1 MVKFIPDPLIIR
13 INFWIFS
20 PSDQILLRTSRLN
33 CIFHLFIWFFC
44 IHYTCICNSIKI
56 SQNLTFFL
64 SFFEWKIE
72 IALWTRTNFV
82 SRQLQSLKRSTS
94 PLEWWVN
101 SQHKLSKWWAHS
113 EWTVSMVSTHYE
125 RWVNTER
132 KCERKSKQ
140 WMHGKRYVNAICHE
154 YKMNDLFGESQEL
167 FLHFVYNQ
175 EKITKYQYVLLSA

>member
-1 MVKFIPDPLIIR
+1 MITWF
-13 INFWIFS
+13 
-20 PSDQILLRTSRLN
+20 N

-82 SRQLQSLKRSTS
+82 SRQLQSLKRFTS

-125 RWVNTER
+125 RWVNTEC
-132 KCERKSKQ
+132 KCERKSKR

-154 YKMNDLFGESQEL
+154 YKMNDLFEESQEL
-167 FLHFVYNQ
+167 FLHFV
-175 EKITKYQYVLLSA
+175 